1 MKFGFFLIS
10 PSLSTH
16 SVDCL
21 KKVFCGEKSVWVLGE
36 NTNRP
41 FSMYENKNL
50 MKRNKRKLPKK
61 TFCMR
66 RLKKSQRENY

>member
-41 FSMYENKNL
+41 FSMYEKKNL
-50 MKRNKRKLPKK
+50 VKK
-61 TFCMR
+61 MAQHDFLYDHEMF
-66 RLKKSQRENY
+66 KKNQREN